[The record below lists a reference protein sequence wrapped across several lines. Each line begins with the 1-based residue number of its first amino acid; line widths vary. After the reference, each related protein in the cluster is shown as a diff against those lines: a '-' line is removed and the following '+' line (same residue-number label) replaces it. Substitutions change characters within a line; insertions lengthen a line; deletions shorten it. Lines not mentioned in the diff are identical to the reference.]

1 MTCKCKGNCSCKGPN
16 DLDAIIERQAARIE
30 RLEKQIDIL
39 NEELQAMT
47 IKHSQEIAYLTP
59 EQETNLLMK
68 EREKWDQKNDKD
80 KKDK

>member
-1 MTCKCKGNCSCKGPN
+1 MCKGPN
-16 DLDAIIERQAARIE
+16 DLDAIIERQAAKIE

-68 EREKWDQKNDKD
+68 EREKWDDKD

>member
-80 KKDK
+80 NKDK

>member
-59 EQETNLLMK
+59 EQEANLLMK

>member
-59 EQETNLLMK
+59 EEETNLLMK
-68 EREKWDQKNDKD
+68 EREKWDDKD

>member
-1 MTCKCKGNCSCKGPN
+1 MTCKCKGNCMCKGPN
-16 DLDAIIERQAARIE
+16 DLDAIIERQAAKIE

-39 NEELQAMT
+39 NEEIQVMT

-59 EQETNLLMK
+59 EQEADLLMK
-68 EREKWDQKNDKD
+68 EREKWDDKD

>member
-1 MTCKCKGNCSCKGPN
+1 MTCKCKGNCMCKGPN
-16 DLDAIIERQAARIE
+16 DLDAIIERQAAKIV

-39 NEELQAMT
+39 NEEIQIMT

-59 EQETNLLMK
+59 EQEADLLMK
-68 EREKWDQKNDKD
+68 EREKWDDKD

>member
-1 MTCKCKGNCSCKGPN
+1 MCKGPN

-68 EREKWDQKNDKD
+68 EREKWDDKNNKD
-80 KKDK
+80 K

>member
-1 MTCKCKGNCSCKGPN
+1 MTCKCKGNCMCKGPN
-16 DLDAIIERQAARIE
+16 DLDAIIERQAAKIE

-68 EREKWDQKNDKD
+68 EREKWNDKD

>member
-1 MTCKCKGNCSCKGPN
+1 
-16 DLDAIIERQAARIE
+16 
-30 RLEKQIDIL
+30 
-39 NEELQAMT
+39 MT

>member
-1 MTCKCKGNCSCKGPN
+1 MCKGPN
-16 DLDAIIERQAARIE
+16 DLDAIIERQAAKIE

-59 EQETNLLMK
+59 KQEANLLMK
-68 EREKWDQKNDKD
+68 EREKWDDKD
-80 KKDK
+80 NKNK

>member
-1 MTCKCKGNCSCKGPN
+1 MCKGPN

-59 EQETNLLMK
+59 EEETNLLMK
-68 EREKWDQKNDKD
+68 EREKWDDKD
-80 KKDK
+80 NKDK